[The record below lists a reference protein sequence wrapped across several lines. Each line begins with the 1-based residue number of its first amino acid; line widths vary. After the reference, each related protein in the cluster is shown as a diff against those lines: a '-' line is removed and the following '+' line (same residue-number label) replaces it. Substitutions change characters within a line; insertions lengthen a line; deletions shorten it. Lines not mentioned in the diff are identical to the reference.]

1 MAKEGILSKL
11 RKKEVD
17 GETEELRLVKELS
30 DLRFKLLSGQLKETH
45 KIKEIRR
52 EIAKV
57 KTLNKESID
66 SQESK

>member
-1 MAKEGILSKL
+1 MAKEGILSRL